1 LQPPEVLEA
10 MRAISLKLPEDL
22 DRRLTE
28 LAEQR
33 KTTRSALL
41 REALE
46 TFAVRSARSV
56 TSVAGELVGS
66 LDGPEDLS
74 TSYRHLAGYGR

>member
-1 LQPPEVLEA
+1 

-28 LAEQR
+28 LAERR
-33 KTTRSALL
+33 KTSRSALL

-46 TFAVRSARSV
+46 TFAAQPARSV

-66 LDGPEDLS
+66 LDGPPDLS
-74 TSYRHLAGYGR
+74 TASRHLAGYGR